1 MSRSPLGE
9 LIKAEVEE
17 ARNKLLNDVVEPWI
31 FFNVHG
37 VKIKK
42 ADGRQISY
50 SGLSFSGTPV
60 HVFWD
65 GFIDDHLKKT
75 SRILIESTR
84 QKAIERNIPIDD
96 ALVDCLMHLE
106 NMVQMAFH
114 RMARIE
120 QLLLGKGFPDR
131 IPRRDVSDRIKN
143 CSEQIHR
150 FVNAE
155 FQCISKDS
163 VKSQESWLD
172 AAELKP
178 NFFGIGINL
187 NWIIPKAIKKWKA
200 NKRLHSIAT
209 PPGDPVKAQAAQSEA

>member
-1 MSRSPLGE
+1 MSKSPLGE
-9 LIKAEVEE
+9 IIRADVEE
-17 ARNKLLNDVVEPWI
+17 ARAKLLNEVVEPWV
-31 FFNVHG
+31 FFNSHG
-37 VKIKK
+37 INIKK
-42 ADGRQISY
+42 ADGRSISIPAVE
-50 SGLSFSGTPV
+50 FSGSARL
-60 HVFWD
+60 VFWD
-65 GFIDDHLKKT
+65 GFIDDHLKKS
-75 SRILIESTR
+75 SRTLIESIR
-84 QKAIERNIPIDD
+84 QKAVERNIPVKDV
-96 ALVDCLMHLE
+96 LVDCLMHLE

-155 FQCISKDS
+155 IQCISKDS

-178 NFFGIGINL
+178 NIFGIGVNL
-187 NWIIPKAIKKWKA
+187 NWLIPKAIKKWKV
-200 NKRLHSIAT
+200 HSLYRGSAR
-209 PPGDPVKAQAAQSEA
+209 SE

>member
-1 MSRSPLGE
+1 
-9 LIKAEVEE
+9 
-17 ARNKLLNDVVEPWI
+17 VEPWV
-31 FFNVHG
+31 FFNSHG
-37 VKIKK
+37 INIKK
-42 ADGRQISY
+42 ADGRSISIPAVE
-50 SGLSFSGTPV
+50 FSGSARL
-60 HVFWD
+60 VFWD
-65 GFIDDHLKKT
+65 GFIDDHLKKS
-75 SRILIESTR
+75 SRTLIESIR
-84 QKAIERNIPIDD
+84 QKAVERNIPVKDV
-96 ALVDCLMHLE
+96 LVDCLMHLE

-155 FQCISKDS
+155 IQCISKDS

-178 NFFGIGINL
+178 NIFGIGVNL
-187 NWIIPKAIKKWKA
+187 NWLIPKAIKKWKV
-200 NKRLHSIAT
+200 HSLYRGSAR
-209 PPGDPVKAQAAQSEA
+209 SE